1 MKQFF
6 KIFIPLVILG
16 AMAYQFRD
24 VLVTRFFTQ
33 TPCVAPIPYVLG
45 NFDER
50 FKISEEYFLSALAEA
65 EAIWEKPAKKNLFIY
80 TPENSSRGVL
90 KINLVFDYR
99 QEATNKLKSLGI
111 VVEENRD
118 SYDALKLKF
127 TTLKTE
133 YEKDKQVF
141 SARVASFDKKTNEYE
156 EEVEYW
162 NSQGGAPE
170 EEYNKLQITRSSL
183 NSESKELQKMQTQI
197 NQTADEINALMVV
210 LNRLAQSLNLSVE
223 KYNTTSTA
231 RGESFEE
238 GVYYAE
244 GSERAIDIYEFN
256 GRAQLVRVLTH
267 ELGHALD
274 IEHVDDPKAIMYELN
289 KGSSMSLAEADILA
303 LSAICR

>member
-16 AMAYQFRD
+16 ATAYQFRD

-33 TPCVAPIPYVLG
+33 DPCVTPIPYVLG
-45 NFDER
+45 NFDEK
-50 FKISEEYFLSALAEA
+50 FKISKEYFLSALTEA
-65 EAIWEKPAKKNLFIY
+65 EAVWEKPAEKNLFSY
-80 TPENSSRGVL
+80 APGNLSRGVL
-90 KINLVFDYR
+90 RINLVYDYR
-99 QEATNKLKSLGI
+99 QEASNKLKSLGI

-118 SYDALKLKF
+118 SYDALKAKF
-127 TTLKTE
+127 TALKATYAKE
-133 YEKDKQVF
+133 TQVF
-141 SARVASFDKKTNEYE
+141 AAQAAAFDKKTNEYE
-156 EEVEYW
+156 KEVEYW

-170 EEYNKLQITRSSL
+170 EEYEKLETMRLSL
-183 NSESKELQKMQTQI
+183 SSESKELQKMQTQI
-197 NQTADEINALMVV
+197 NQTADEINALVVV

-231 RGESFEE
+231 REESFEE

-244 GSERAIDIYEFN
+244 GSDRAIDIYEFN

-274 IEHVDDPKAIMYELN
+274 IEHVGDSKAIMYELN
-289 KGSSMSLAEADILA
+289 QGNSMSLAEADIMA
-303 LSAICR
+303 LNAICQ